1 MDFKKVSEDL
11 LSFVQQSPTAFH
23 AVNNIAERLKQD
35 GFVQLLEGDHWD
47 IEKGKKYFT
56 TRNDSSIIAFKVGNN
71 LEHYSFNIA
80 TAHSDNTTV
89 SNKATILIALLIN
102 SKKIQNYK
110 L

>member
-56 TRNDSSIIAFKVGNN
+56 TRNDSSIIAFKVGTT
-71 LEHYSFNIA
+71 LNI
-80 TAHSDNTTV
+80 THSTLLQL
-89 SNKATILIALLIN
+89 IPIALLIN

>member
-47 IEKGKKYFT
+47 IEKGKKSMAITITFLDENKT
-56 TRNDSSIIAFKVGNN
+56 LKDEEVN
-71 LEHYSFNIA
+71 LIM
-80 TAHSDNTTV
+80 
-89 SNKATILIALLIN
+89 
-102 SKKIQNYK
+102 KKITDTLLMRFNAEVRS
-110 L
+110 

>member
-1 MDFKKVSEDL
+1 MDFKRVSEDL

-23 AVNNIAERLKQD
+23 AVNNITERLKQD

-56 TRNDSSIIAFKVGNN
+56 TRNDSSIIAFK
-71 LEHYSFNIA
+71 II
-80 TAHSDNTTV
+80 HSTLLQL
-89 SNKATILIALLIN
+89 IPIALLIN